1 MSIPFGNQ
9 GLILGAARVVRIS
22 CCSDFVSENNQNG
35 NGRNGMEGTVR
46 KPLKIIALVAGLA
59 GCATPA
65 WKWDGTPTNDL
76 PSPFRSVAPWGKLPE
91 GHKWGALNGVAVDND
106 GRSLW
111 VVDRCGAN
119 PDVPPGASPFQYDS
133 CAGSSWAPVHKL
145 DPDGNIV
152 KSFGAGLFVF
162 PHKIY
167 LDRDSNVWVV
177 DMRAINAREKLKY
190 PDARPAGHTV
200 VKFDPD
206 GKVLMTIGTPG
217 IAGNPPDAVTEP
229 CSIVVAPNGDLFIAE
244 GHSGQQPNAAPDTVA
259 RISRFTKDGKFIR
272 SFGRLGSGPAEFK
285 TPHDIAMDAEGRLL
299 VADRGNYRIQILEQ
313 DGRFIAEW
321 KQFGRPSGVYLRDSL
336 IYVADSESNGVAP
349 NPGWL
354 RGIRVGELKTGKVL
368 YRIPDPEEM
377 KGTSAAEGVAVDT
390 MGNVFGGEVGP
401 RQLSKHFRH

>member
-1 MSIPFGNQ
+1 MLRQNWGHTPFIRWTENAGMRS
-9 GLILGAARVVRIS
+9 LVSLRHLLGIAA
-22 CCSDFVSENNQNG
+22 
-35 NGRNGMEGTVR
+35 T
-46 KPLKIIALVAGLA
+46 AA
-59 GCATPA
+59 GCSAIVSNHDA
-65 WKWDGTPTNDL
+65 TPTNDL
-76 PSPFRSVAPWGKLPE
+76 PNPYRTVAPWGRLPE
-91 GHKWGALNGVAVDND
+91 GHRWGALNAVAVDRD

-111 VVDRCGAN
+111 VADRCGAN
-119 PDVPPGASPFQYDS
+119 PDVPPGESPFQYDS
-133 CAGSSWAPVHKL
+133 CAGSDWPPVHKL
-145 DPDGNIV
+145 DSEGNIV

-162 PHKIY
+162 PHKITQ
-167 LDRDSNVWVV
+167 DRDGNVWVV
-177 DMRAINAREKLKY
+177 DMRTMNARERAKY

-206 GKVLMTIGTPG
+206 GRVLLTIGTPG
-217 IAGNPPDAVTEP
+217 VAGDPPDALTEP
-229 CSIVVAPNGDLFIAE
+229 CSIVVAPNSELFIAE
-244 GHSGQQPNAAPDTVA
+244 GHSGQQPNATPDTVA
-259 RISRFTKDGKFIR
+259 RISHFTKDGKFIR
-272 SFGRLGSGPAEFK
+272 SFGRLGSGPAEFR

-321 KQFGRPSGVYLRDSL
+321 KQFGRPSGVYLRDGL

-368 YRIPDPEEM
+368 YRIPDPVEM
-377 KGTSAAEGVAVDT
+377 KGTSAAEGVAVDA